1 MQIANK
7 IKTVAITML
16 LVISFSTAYS
26 QKTLMKSNVDREKIK
41 LEREKN
47 RAKAKEQ
54 QRQLKAIK
62 KDAGQKA
69 VGLIINPIIDDNK
82 RRVGSC

>member
-7 IKTVAITML
+7 MKIVAITML
-16 LVISFSTAYS
+16 LVISFSAAYS

-54 QRQLKAIK
+54 QRQLKAFK

-69 VGLIINPIIDDNK
+69 VGLTTNLIIDDNK
-82 RRVGSC
+82 RRLGSC

>member
-54 QRQLKAIK
+54 QRQLKAFK

>member
-47 RAKAKEQ
+47 RAKVKEQ
-54 QRQLKAIK
+54 QRQLKAFK

>member
-47 RAKAKEQ
+47 RAKAKDQ
-54 QRQLKAIK
+54 QRHMKAFK

>member
-54 QRQLKAIK
+54 QRQLKAFK

-69 VGLIINPIIDDNK
+69 VGLIINPIIDHNK

>member
-54 QRQLKAIK
+54 QRQLKAFK
-62 KDAGQKA
+62 NDAGQKA

>member
-41 LEREKN
+41 LERETN

-54 QRQLKAIK
+54 QRQLKAFK